1 VRVDLQRAVQLGR
14 LDLFLQSERR
24 QIVRIPLTWPV
35 DASSALLA
43 IVTFCFVWPMV
54 ANGAQIFFKFWPTG
68 IGSSGGSTLER
79 ARYFHAIVLSF
90 LPALISLMLMA
101 WISQSAV
108 GQNPGPAPDS
118 GIFSGG
124 YCCGLD
130 MGRSLRKSARSK
142 PGLLAV
148 GCVRAGG
155 RRFPDFDVAARL
167 VLYSDRAVPIYN
179 G

>member
-1 VRVDLQRAVQLGR
+1 
-14 LDLFLQSERR
+14 
-24 QIVRIPLTWPV
+24 
-35 DASSALLA
+35 
-43 IVTFCFVWPMV
+43 
-54 ANGAQIFFKFWPTG
+54 
-68 IGSSGGSTLER
+68 
-79 ARYFHAIVLSF
+79 
-90 LPALISLMLMA
+90 MLMA

-118 GIFSGG
+118 GIFSGV

-130 MGRSLRKSARSK
+130 VGRSLRKSARSK